1 MDQNLKIYSILEKN
15 SVSRETCIEFEH
27 FISLIIEN
35 NKTIN
40 LISRGDEQNIRE
52 RHVIDCAQALD
63 FIDLNS
69 NICIDLGSGNG
80 MPGIILAIMMKNM
93 KLPIKFN
100 LYEKSYH
107 KSKFLESVSKKLN
120 LNTEVIQKD
129 IFKIKNINTGSI
141 IGRAFKPLPDILELI
156 NQNFSSYKNLILF
169 MGKNGK
175 QILKD
180 AFKQWD
186 FEYKEKRSLTSE
198 QSFLINVK
206 NIKKKIE

>member
-35 NKTIN
+35 NKKIN

-52 RHVIDCAQALD
+52 RHIIDCAQAFD

-93 KLPIKFN
+93 ELPIKFN

-120 LNTEVIQKD
+120 LVSSGNPIIIFTLVLYVIISANLKFA
-129 IFKIKNINTGSI
+129 IFVLIQQE
-141 IGRAFKPLPDILELI
+141 ILI
-156 NQNFSSYKNLILF
+156 
-169 MGKNGK
+169 
-175 QILKD
+175 
-180 AFKQWD
+180 
-186 FEYKEKRSLTSE
+186 
-198 QSFLINVK
+198 
-206 NIKKKIE
+206 